1 MHLFAHQY
9 NQVVEEV
16 EEEELDDDDD
26 FNDRRFFGFLSHSYG
41 AFLAGED
48 ELYAELN
55 EELRH
60 NFGRHRREFGAVE

>member
-1 MHLFAHQY
+1 M
-9 NQVVEEV
+9 EEV

-60 NFGRHRREFGAVE
+60 NFGRRVVVNGCLCTVNG